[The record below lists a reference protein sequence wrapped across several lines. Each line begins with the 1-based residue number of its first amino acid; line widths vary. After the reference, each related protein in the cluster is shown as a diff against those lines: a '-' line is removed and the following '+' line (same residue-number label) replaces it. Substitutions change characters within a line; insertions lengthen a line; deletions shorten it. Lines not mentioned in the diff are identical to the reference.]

1 MKQRRFVVLGITVPV
16 ITIILSVFF
25 ISGVFCKNSASSFGS
40 SGASPLRNDSIVTEA
55 VKSQEVFRKVYD
67 MNKNSVVFISTE
79 QTVKVQ
85 RHPFMDDPFFRQFF
99 GPDAGQ
105 QPKTQKRTGLGTGF
119 IISEDGYVCTNHHV
133 VNGVDKVK
141 VKVDSESYDATII
154 GSDERTDL
162 ALLKLDSK
170 KKFTPVYFG
179 DSDKVQVGD
188 WAIAIGNPFGLDKT
202 FTVGVVSAVARR
214 DLDLMGGSQ
223 THIQTDASI
232 NPGNSGGPLLNV
244 YGEVVGI
251 NRMIYSQSGGNVG
264 IGFAIP
270 VNTAKSVL
278 EQLKTHKKIKRGYIG
293 VQIVPLT
300 EDYAK
305 EIGLKNAEG
314 ALVGGVAE
322 ESPAAKAGVTAG
334 DVILSI
340 DDKEIK
346 NFGDLLSKVESTPI
360 GKSLKVQIWRD
371 KSKLNLYITV
381 KERP

>member
-1 MKQRRFVVLGITVPV
+1 MKKKRIV
-16 ITIILSVFF
+16 IPGVTIPAVTILLTVFF
-25 ISGVFCKNSASSFGS
+25 ISGVFCKDSRSSFGS
-40 SGASPLRNDSIVTEA
+40 TGASPLRNDSIVADA
-55 VKSQEVFRKVYD
+55 VKSQEVFRKVYE

-79 QTVKVQ
+79 QTVKIQ
-85 RHPFMDDPFFRQFF
+85 RNPFMDDPFFRQFF
-99 GPDAGQ
+99 GPEMQ
-105 QPKTQKRTGLGTGF
+105 QQRTQKRTGLGTGF
-119 IISEDGYVCTNHHV
+119 IISEEGYVCTNHHV

-141 VKVDSESYDATII
+141 VKVDSESYDAAII

-232 NPGNSGGPLLNV
+232 NPGNSGGPLLNI

-300 EDYAK
+300 EEYAQ
-305 EIGLKNAEG
+305 ELGLKDTEG
-314 ALVGGVAE
+314 ALVGGVADD
-322 ESPAAKAGVTAG
+322 SPAAKGGILAG
-334 DVILSI
+334 DVILSV

-346 NFGDLLSKVESTPI
+346 NFSDLLSKVESTPI
-360 GKSLKVQIWRD
+360 GKSLKIQVWRN
-371 KSKLNLYITV
+371 KAKLNLYITV
-381 KERP
+381 KERS